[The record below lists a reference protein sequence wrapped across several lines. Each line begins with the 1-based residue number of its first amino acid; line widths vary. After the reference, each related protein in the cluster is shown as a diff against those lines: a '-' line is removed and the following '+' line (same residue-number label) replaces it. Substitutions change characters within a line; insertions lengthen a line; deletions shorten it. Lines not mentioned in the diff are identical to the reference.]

1 MIDFSR
7 VTGFQWD
14 NGNARKNADSHDISQ
29 HEAEQVFSSR
39 PLLVVDDTARS
50 QQEHRLNAFGVTATG
65 RRLHVTFTM
74 RNERTLIRI
83 ISARDMSRRERN
95 RYEQET

>member
-1 MIDFSR
+1 MIDLSR

-14 NGNARKNADSHDISQ
+14 EGNARKNFDSHDVGQ
-29 HEAEQVFSSR
+29 DEAEQIFSNL
-39 PLLVVDDTARS
+39 PLLIVDDTAHS
-50 QQEHRLNAFGVTATG
+50 QQELRFNASGVTNAG

-74 RNERTLIRI
+74 RSGLTQIRV

>member
-14 NGNARKNADSHDISQ
+14 DGNARKNVDSHDVSQ

-39 PLLVVDDTARS
+39 PLLIVDDTAHS

-74 RNERTLIRI
+74 RNEGTLIRI